1 MSATSISLTCSKA
14 KTSNPRLL
22 GGLAPANV
30 CPGTPCS
37 DSTPAASAE
46 WRAQSARPALAAVV
60 TPTEMD
66 PTFPEGDE
74 LEARLGGRL
83 NLLALSTAI
92 TAGSAEAVRE
102 VELRRKLP
110 DIGRAVLAAAARS
123 SCVIYAP
130 AAFAALGQHPSA
142 IHVRVHAPID
152 WRIAAYQREH
162 VVDRRSAEKAL
173 NRDDHRKQA
182 WVRSLYG
189 LDIDDPRFFSVVLDA
204 SRFSRERLVET
215 LLAAGGAVI
224 ERAPPYST
232 VLLTSFAL
240 QR

>member
-1 MSATSISLTCSKA
+1 MTVWTIAAQEATGG
-14 KTSNPRLL
+14 
-22 GGLAPANV
+22 GGLAAEL
-30 CPGTPCS
+30 S
-37 DSTPAASAE
+37 RAAGVPLLDRE
-46 WRAQSARPALAAVV
+46 ALTFFAHR
-60 TPTEMD
+60 MD

-110 DIGRAVLAAAARS
+110 DIGRAVLADAARS

-182 WVRSLYG
+182 WVKSLYG
-189 LDIDDPRFFSVVLDA
+189 LDIDDPRLFSVVLDA

-215 LLAAGGAVI
+215 LLAAGGA
-224 ERAPPYST
+224 
-232 VLLTSFAL
+232 AL
-240 QR
+240 